1 MSWEIVLPALIGG
14 GLIGAISS
22 IIITLITVKSNQPG
36 LMGKAYNDLMTSLKL
51 SNETNQSLQ
60 TWANKLELELTEE
73 KKNSLER
80 AVSRERKHKDEIEQI
95 KDEFAAKGKKD
106 LSVLTIALETMR
118 TTLIGYQGDVVNN
131 ASKIRALETNLDRST
146 LRVEKME
153 KNFRTLCKNR
163 DANVA
168 RLLELGGHEIPL
180 PPLEPI

>member
-1 MSWEIVLPALIGG
+1 MSWEIIVPALIGG
-14 GLIGAISS
+14 GVIGAISS
-22 IIITLITVKSNQPG
+22 IVITLITVRANQPG

-95 KDEFAAKGKKD
+95 KDEFTAKGKKD

-118 TTLIGYQGDVVNN
+118 TTLLSYQGAVVKNEQ
-131 ASKIRALETNLDRST
+131 KIRALETNLDRSN
-146 LRVEKME
+146 LKVEKFE
-153 KNFRTLCKNR
+153 KNFKILWSNR

-168 RLLELGGHEIPL
+168 RLIELGGAEIPL
-180 PPLEPI
+180 PLMDVP